1 MREFE
6 LIIDEAL
13 KKGLAPEAVV
23 PLNSQWLYE
32 CLGFRCGRLG
42 LEAFVEG
49 TNPLPSTVDMYYN
62 WPFPQMIM
70 GDAWNILVIRDSV
83 SDEDIVYLVSADM
96 TTITHIF
103 TIDALT
109 FGNGA
114 LMEVADFGEYA
125 FMTNGV
131 IMIYWDTALASWI
144 PTIATPTI
152 PLMNT
157 ICNFKGQGVGGGVR
171 STWYDCDET
180 FYIWSKIGN
189 MDFTSE
195 QDNEA
200 GYRRCPYGGT
210 VYHTRRLGDGVIGY
224 SSKGIT
230 LLFPVESPVTTFGFK
245 MLINVGILNKGAMN
259 GDENRQ
265 VYVGTDLVVREVTK
279 EGIKELGFKHL
290 MDNLDNEDI
299 IVSYDKSKR
308 DFYIGNSEK
317 TYLLS
322 EYGMT
327 EIQQHPS
334 TVWRIDPDK
343 VHILPDTVDDFYPL
357 ITSEA
362 FDFGYKGQKTIQTIE
377 TDAFLMEDPYAAV
390 DYAFDQNVWGSSSFK
405 PINNMGIATVP
416 SAGNLFRFKVRF
428 NTVYDLFRISYIKSR
443 YKMTDLR
450 GIRGVYAPPLRGQ

>member
-6 LIIDEAL
+6 LNIDEAL

-49 TNPLPSTVDMYYN
+49 SNPLPSSLDMYYN
-62 WPFPQMIM
+62 WPFPQMLM

-83 SDEDIVYLVSADM
+83 SDEDILYSVSNDM
-96 TTITHIF
+96 STVTHIF
-103 TIDALT
+103 TLDTLT
-109 FGNGA
+109 FPKGD
-114 LMEVADFGEYA
+114 LMEVADFGEYV
-125 FMTNGV
+125 FMTNGA
-131 IMIYWDTALASWI
+131 MLLYWNVAGFWNVLTGLS
-144 PTIATPTI
+144 TI

-171 STWYDCDET
+171 STWYDCDQT
-180 FYIWSKIGN
+180 FYVWSKIGS
-189 MDFTSE
+189 MDFTPE

-210 VYHTRRLGDGVIGY
+210 VYSTRRLGDGVVGY
-224 SSKGIT
+224 SSKGVT
-230 LLFPVESPVTTFGFK
+230 LLHPVADPSVTFGFK
-245 MLINVGILNKGAMN
+245 KLVPIGIINKGAMN
-259 GDENRQ
+259 GDENEQ
-265 VYVGTDLVVREVTK
+265 VYVGTDLVVRKITK
-279 EGIKELGFKHL
+279 EGVQELGFKHL
-290 MDNLDNEDI
+290 MDNLDDEDI
-299 IVSYDKSKR
+299 IVSFDKSKR

-322 EYGMT
+322 QYGMT

-334 TVWRIDPDK
+334 TVWRIDPDE
-343 VHILPDTVDDFYPL
+343 VHMLPDTVDTFYPL

-390 DYAFDQNVWGSSSFK
+390 DYAFDQVVWGSTNFS
-405 PINNMGIATVP
+405 PINNMGIATIP
-416 SAGNLFRFKVRF
+416 AAGNLFRAKVRF
-428 NTVYDLFRISYIKSR
+428 DSVYNLFRIGYIKAR

-450 GIRGVYAPPLRGQ
+450 GIRGVYAPPPRGQ